1 MTQSQFC
8 EIKLIIFE
16 FFFITEVRPNQKKK
30 LSCDANQLEM

>member
-8 EIKLIIFE
+8 EIKLIIYE
-16 FFFITEVRPNQKKK
+16 FFFVTEVRLSQKKK